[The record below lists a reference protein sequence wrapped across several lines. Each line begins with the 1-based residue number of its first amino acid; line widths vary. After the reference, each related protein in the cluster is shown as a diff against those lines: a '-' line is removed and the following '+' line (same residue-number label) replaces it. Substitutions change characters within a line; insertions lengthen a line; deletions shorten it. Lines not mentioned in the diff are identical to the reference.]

1 MDKPAQAPAVASEDR
16 TATRKKLPRTV
27 IVLGLVSFFN
37 DFASDIVIPLIPIL
51 LATVLAAGPVALGF
65 IEGVADAIAS
75 LLKLWSGRHTDI
87 MSGRRKGLAV
97 AGYTLSNIA
106 RPLLGLAGSWPM
118 ILVLRSI
125 DRMGKGL
132 RSAPRD
138 ALVADATPR
147 HMHGYAF
154 GYHRAM
160 DNGGAV
166 AGSLAAAAV
175 LAWSGLSLPEV
186 ILWSAVPGFIAVL
199 LLGVG
204 VKEEKA
210 GEGMPGEEKPDTV
223 HIAAQLPDSGPAPV
237 ALPPLRWSVLSL
249 PMRRYLLVLM
259 LFTFARASETFI
271 LLLGHQLGIGVVE
284 LLLLWSALNLCKSL
298 TSTWGG
304 QLADSLGRGA
314 LMLFGWISFSLS
326 FILLGGLTNSIQ
338 LWAVSIF
345 YGLCAGMSEG
355 AERAIIS
362 DYASPRERGTAF
374 GWYHLMIGIA
384 AIPAGLLFGTI
395 WQFQSSQAAFIF
407 AGGLAAF
414 AALLLRMWAWP
425 QRLLAS

>member
-1 MDKPAQAPAVASEDR
+1 MNKPAEEPHENPPPK
-16 TATRKKLPRTV
+16 TLPRTV

-51 LATVLAAGPVALGF
+51 LATVLAAGPVALGL
-65 IEGVADAIAS
+65 IEGVADAVAS
-75 LLKLWSGRHTDI
+75 LIKLWSGRHSDL

-106 RPLLGLAGSWPM
+106 RPLLGLAGSWPV
-118 ILVLRSI
+118 ILLLRSI
-125 DRMGKGL
+125 DRVGKGL

-138 ALVADATPR
+138 ALVADATPPG
-147 HMHGYAF
+147 MHGYAF

-175 LAWSGLSLPEV
+175 LAWSDLSLTEV
-186 ILWSAVPGFIAVL
+186 ILWSAVPGFVSVL

-204 VKEEKA
+204 VKEENKTPDNP
-210 GEGMPGEEKPDTV
+210 PGS
-223 HIAAQLPDSGPAPV
+223 APATMRV
-237 ALPPLRWSVLSL
+237 ALPPLRWGVLSL

-271 LLLGHQLGIGVVE
+271 LLLGHQLGVGTVE
-284 LLLLWSALNLCKSL
+284 LLLLWAVLNLCKAA

-304 QLADSLGRGA
+304 RLADSLGRGT
-314 LMLFGWISFSLS
+314 LMLLGWTTFAVSFLMLS
-326 FILLGGLTNSIQ
+326 TVEHSAGLWS
-338 LWAVSIF
+338 VSIF

-374 GWYHLMIGIA
+374 GWYHLMVGIA
-384 AIPAGLLFGTI
+384 AIPAGLLFGSI
-395 WQFQSSQAAFIF
+395 WQFHSAAMAFFF
-407 AGGLAAF
+407 AGSLAALSAF
-414 AALLLRMWAWP
+414 LLRTWAWP
-425 QRLLAS
+425 MRTSQPAR

>member
-1 MDKPAQAPAVASEDR
+1 MEKPDQIALPQQPVPQ
-16 TATRKKLPRTV
+16 KKLPRTV

-51 LATVLAAGPVALGF
+51 LATVLAAGPIALGL
-65 IEGVADAIAS
+65 IEGVADAVAS
-75 LLKLWSGRHTDI
+75 LLKLWAGRHSDI

-97 AGYTLSNIA
+97 AGYTLSNIT
-106 RPLLGLAGSWPM
+106 RPILGLAGSWPL

-125 DRMGKGL
+125 DRIGKGL

-138 ALVADATPR
+138 ALVADATPPG
-147 HMHGYAF
+147 MHGYAF

-175 LAWSGLSLPEV
+175 LAWSGLSLTEV

-204 VKEEKA
+204 VKENKEDKEEEA
-210 GEGMPGEEKPDTV
+210 GHHPSSPE
-223 HIAAQLPDSGPAPV
+223 
-237 ALPPLRWSVLSL
+237 LPPLRWSLLSL

-271 LLLGHQLGIGVVE
+271 LLLGHELGVGTVE
-284 LLLLWSALNLCKSL
+284 LLLLWSALSLCKAA
-298 TSTWGG
+298 TSIWGG
-304 QLADSLGRGA
+304 QLADSLGRGT
-314 LMLFGWISFSLS
+314 LMLIGWSTFSLS
-326 FILLGGLTNSIQ
+326 FLMLGLVAGSSG
-338 LWAVSIF
+338 LWAISIF

-362 DYASPRERGTAF
+362 DYALPRERGTAF
-374 GWYHLMIGIA
+374 GWYHLMVGLA
-384 AIPAGLLFGTI
+384 AIPAGLLFGSL
-395 WQFQSSQAAFIF
+395 WQFQSAATAFFF
-407 AGGLAAF
+407 AGGLAAV
-414 AALLLRMWAWP
+414 AAVLLRMWALP
-425 QRLLAS
+425 VRKLNAN

>member
-1 MDKPAQAPAVASEDR
+1 MEKPDQIVPLQQPVP
-16 TATRKKLPRTV
+16 RKKLPRTV

-37 DFASDIVIPLIPIL
+37 DFASDIVVPLIPIL
-51 LATVLAAGPVALGF
+51 LATVLAAGPIALGL
-65 IEGVADAIAS
+65 IEGVADAVAS
-75 LLKLWSGRHTDI
+75 LLKLWAGRHSDI

-97 AGYTLSNIA
+97 AGYTLSNIT
-106 RPLLGLAGSWPM
+106 RPMLGLAGSWLV

-125 DRMGKGL
+125 DRVGKGL

-138 ALVADATPR
+138 ALVADATPPG
-147 HMHGYAF
+147 MYGYAF

-175 LAWSGLSLPEV
+175 LAWSGLSLTEV

-204 VKEEKA
+204 VKEDKENKK
-210 GEGMPGEEKPDTV
+210 EEED
-223 HIAAQLPDSGPAPV
+223 AASHRAASPAE
-237 ALPPLRWSVLSL
+237 LPPLRWSLLSL

-259 LFTFARASETFI
+259 LFTFARTSETFI
-271 LLLGHQLGIGVVE
+271 LLLGHELGVGTVE
-284 LLLLWSALNLCKSL
+284 LLLLWSALSLCKAA
-298 TSTWGG
+298 TSIWGG
-304 QLADSLGRGA
+304 QLADSLGRGT
-314 LMLFGWISFSLS
+314 LMLIGWSTFSLS
-326 FILLGGLTNSIQ
+326 FLMLGQVTGSSG

-362 DYASPRERGTAF
+362 DYALPRERGTAF
-374 GWYHLMIGIA
+374 GWYHLMVGLA
-384 AIPAGLLFGTI
+384 AIPAGLLFGSL
-395 WQFQSSQAAFIF
+395 WQFQSAATAFFF
-407 AGGLAAF
+407 AGGLAAV
-414 AALLLRMWAWP
+414 AAVLLRMWALP
-425 QRLLAS
+425 ARKLNAG